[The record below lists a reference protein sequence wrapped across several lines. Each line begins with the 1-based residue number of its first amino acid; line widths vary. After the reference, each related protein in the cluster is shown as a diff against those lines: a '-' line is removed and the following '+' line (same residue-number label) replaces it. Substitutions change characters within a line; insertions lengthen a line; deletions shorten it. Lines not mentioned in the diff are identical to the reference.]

1 MSFDVALAK
10 FERKKYEKLLKARKV
25 EESRLMSE
33 GRESEIASLPEIYNR
48 KAEKVRPTYRYRIAK
63 LLDIK

>member
-1 MSFDVALAK
+1 M
-10 FERKKYEKLLKARKV
+10 LKARKV